1 MRRYLTPAEAG
12 RLVERA
18 REGDGEAWSGL
29 VEGFVGLLAA
39 ALRPL
44 NLNDSDMRDVTQTT
58 WLRFA
63 QHIDRIDDPDRVGSW
78 LVTTARR
85 EGLRVLTQRRWVDL
99 RLTAD
104 EDSWADDGAA
114 EAFDRLLDRERDEAV
129 QAVFE
134 RLPPRCRELLTE
146 LFRDPRPAYDE
157 ISRVLRIPVG
167 SIGPTRGR
175 CLKKFCALAEECGL
189 DLGAMAR

>member
-18 REGDGEAWSGL
+18 RDGDGEAWSGL

-44 NLNDSDMRDVTQTT
+44 NLSESDMRDVTQTT

-63 QHIDRIDDPDRVGSW
+63 QHIDRIEDPDRVGSW

-85 EGLRVLTQRRWVDL
+85 EGLRVLAQRRWVDL

-104 EDSWADDGAA
+104 EDTWADDGAT
-114 EAFDRLLDRERDEAV
+114 EAFNRLMDRERDEAV

-134 RLPPRCRELLTE
+134 RLPQRCRELLTE
-146 LFRDPRPAYDE
+146 LFRDPPPAYDE

>member
-1 MRRYLTPAEAG
+1 MSRYLTPQEAG

-18 REGDGEAWSGL
+18 RDGDGEAWSGL
-29 VEGFVGLLAA
+29 VADFLGLLTAS
-39 ALRPL
+39 LRPL
-44 NLNDSDMRDVTQTT
+44 NLSDNDMRDVTQTT
-58 WLRFA
+58 WLRLA
-63 QHIDRIDDPDRVGSW
+63 QHIDRIEDPSRVGSW

-85 EGLRVLTQRRWVDL
+85 EGLRLVTQRRWAEL
-99 RLTAD
+99 RLEED
-104 EDSWADDGAA
+104 EERWADDAA
-114 EAFDRLLDRERDEAV
+114 VDAFDRLLDRERDEAV

-134 RLPPRCRELLTE
+134 RLPARCKALLTE

-157 ISRVLRIPVG
+157 ISRVLRIPIG

>member
-1 MRRYLTPAEAG
+1 VSRYLTPQEAG

-18 REGDGEAWSGL
+18 RDGDGEAWSGL
-29 VEGFVGLLAA
+29 VEGFIGLLAA
-39 ALRPL
+39 SLRPL
-44 NLNDSDMRDVTQTT
+44 NLSESDLRDVTQTT
-58 WLRFA
+58 WLRLA
-63 QHIDRIDDPDRVGSW
+63 QHIDRIEDPTRVGSW

-85 EGLRVLTQRRWVDL
+85 EGLRLVTQRRWVDL
-99 RLTAD
+99 RLEAD
-104 EDSWADDGAA
+104 EDRWADDAA
-114 EAFDRLLDRERDEAV
+114 VDAFDRLLDRERDEAV

-134 RLPPRCRELLTE
+134 QLPPRCRELLTE

-157 ISRVLRIPVG
+157 ISRVLRIPIG

-175 CLKKFCALAEECGL
+175 CLKKFCALAEQCGL

>member
-1 MRRYLTPAEAG
+1 MSRYLTPQEAG
-12 RLVERA
+12 GLVELA
-18 REGDGEAWSGL
+18 RDGDGEAWSRL
-29 VEGFVGLLAA
+29 VTGFLGLLTAS
-39 ALRPL
+39 LRPL
-44 NLNDSDMRDVTQTT
+44 NLSESDLRDVTQTT
-58 WLRFA
+58 WLRLA
-63 QHIDRIDDPDRVGSW
+63 QHIDRIEDPSRVGGW

-99 RLTAD
+99 RLEAD
-104 EDSWADDGAA
+104 EERWADDAA
-114 EAFDRLLDRERDEAV
+114 VDAFDRLLDRERDEAV

-134 RLPPRCRELLTE
+134 KLPPRCKALLTE
-146 LFRDPRPAYDE
+146 LFKDPRPAYDE
-157 ISRVLRIPVG
+157 ISRVLRIPIG

>member
-18 REGDGEAWSGL
+18 RDGDGEAWSGL

-44 NLNDSDMRDVTQTT
+44 NLSDSDVRDVTQTT

-63 QHIDRIDDPDRVGSW
+63 QHIDRIEDPDRVGSW

-99 RLTAD
+99 RMSAD
-104 EDSWADDGAA
+104 EDRWVDDGAA
-114 EAFDRLLDRERDEAV
+114 DAFNRLLDRERDEAV

-134 RLPPRCRELLTE
+134 RLPPRCRALLTE

-157 ISRVLRIPVG
+157 ISRMLRIPVG